1 MISKTDTGDYPFNF
15 RLSAVIPTINEEN
28 TIGEIID
35 ELRNSGVLEIIIV
48 DTNST
53 DRTREIAREKGAR
66 VIEQPR
72 KGYGRAYKTGLK
84 EVTGDIIICLDG
96 DGTYPTNMVRPFVE
110 ILVYDQ
116 VDFIS
121 GDRMK
126 FRTDKNYTTL
136 HYVGN
141 SILNRV
147 AGLLFKV
154 SMNDS
159 QSGMWVFRSELYRKM
174 GKLSDRMSFSEDIK
188 IEAIRLGSFIEI
200 PIRYGVRITKPKLKT
215 WQDGFSNLFNLFVKR
230 VNS

>member
-53 DRTREIAREKGAR
+53 DRTRDIAREKGAR

>member
-1 MISKTDTGDYPFNF
+1 MIKETVAGDYPFNF
-15 RLSAVIPTINEEN
+15 KLSAVIPTINEEN

-35 ELRNSGVLEIIIV
+35 DLKNSGVLEIIIV

-53 DRTREIAREKGAR
+53 DRTRDIAREKGAR
-66 VIEQPR
+66 VIEQPKR
-72 KGYGRAYKTGLK
+72 GYGRAYKTGLK
-84 EVTGDIIICLDG
+84 EVTGDIIICMDG

-159 QSGMWVFRSELYRKM
+159 QSGMWVFRSELYRMM
-174 GKLSDRMSFSEDIK
+174 GKLSDKMSFSEDIK
-188 IEAIRLGSFIEI
+188 IEAIRLGTFIEI

>member
-1 MISKTDTGDYPFNF
+1 MIKETATGDYPFNLK
-15 RLSAVIPTINEEN
+15 LSAVIPTINEEN
-28 TIGEIID
+28 TIGGIID
-35 ELRNSGVLEIIIV
+35 ELKNAGVLEIIIV
-48 DTNST
+48 DTNSK

-66 VIEQPR
+66 VIEEPK

-84 EVTGDIIICLDG
+84 EVTGDIIICMDG

-159 QSGMWVFRSELYRKM
+159 QSGMWVFRSELYRMM
-174 GKLSDRMSFSEDIK
+174 GKLSDKMSFSEDIK
-188 IEAIRLGSFIEI
+188 IEAIRLGTFIEI

>member
-1 MISKTDTGDYPFNF
+1 MIDKTGMNDTIFNMK
-15 RLSAVIPTINEEN
+15 LSAVIPTINEEK
-28 TIGEIID
+28 TIGIVID
-35 ELRNSGVLEIIIV
+35 ELKNAGVHEIIIV

-53 DRTREIAREKGAR
+53 DRTKDIAREKGAR
-66 VIEQPR
+66 VIEQPER
-72 KGYGRAYKTGLK
+72 GYGKAYKTGLK
-84 EVTGDIIICLDG
+84 EVTGDVIVCMDG

-126 FRTDKNYTTL
+126 FRTDRNYTTL

-141 SILNRV
+141 SILNKA

-159 QSGMWVFRSELYRKM
+159 QSGMWVFRAELYRMM
-174 GKLSDRMSFSEDIK
+174 GKLSDKMSFSEEIK
-188 IEAIRLGSFIEI
+188 IEAIKLGTFIEI

-230 VNS
+230 VNH

>member
-1 MISKTDTGDYPFNF
+1 MTDKTSIDDYPFTF
-15 RLSAVIPTINEEN
+15 KLSAVIPTINEEN
-28 TIGEIID
+28 TIGGIID
-35 ELRNSGVLEIIIV
+35 ELRNSGVSEIIIV

-53 DRTREIAREKGAR
+53 DRTRDIAREKGAR
-66 VIEQPR
+66 IIEQPER
-72 KGYGRAYKTGLK
+72 GYGRAYKTGLN
-84 EVTGDIIICLDG
+84 EVTGDIIICMDG

-141 SILNRV
+141 SILNKV

-154 SMNDS
+154 SMSDS
-159 QSGMWVFRSELYRKM
+159 QSGMWVFRSDLYRMM
-174 GKLSDRMSFSEDIK
+174 GKLSNKMSFSEDIK
-188 IEAIRLGSFIEI
+188 IEAIRLGTFIEI

>member
-1 MISKTDTGDYPFNF
+1 MIDDTGTGNYPFNF
-15 RLSAVIPTINEEN
+15 KLSAVIPTINEES

-35 ELRNSGVLEIIIV
+35 DLKNSGVLEIIIV

-53 DRTREIAREKGAR
+53 DRTREIARERGAK
-66 VIEQPR
+66 VIDQPK

-84 EVTGDIIICLDG
+84 EVTGDIIICMDG

-110 ILVYDQ
+110 ILVYDK

-126 FRTDKNYTTL
+126 LRTDKNYTTL

-147 AGLLFKV
+147 AGLLFKI
-154 SMNDS
+154 SINDS
-159 QSGMWVFRSELYRKM
+159 QSGMWVFRSELYKMM
-174 GKLSDRMSFSEDIK
+174 GKLSDKMSFSEDIK
-188 IEAIRLGSFIEI
+188 IEAIRLGTFIEI

-215 WQDGFSNLFNLFVKR
+215 WRDGFSNLFNLFVKR
-230 VNS
+230 VNT

>member
-1 MISKTDTGDYPFNF
+1 MTDKTSIDDYPFTF
-15 RLSAVIPTINEEN
+15 KLSAVIPTINEEK
-28 TIGEIID
+28 TIGGIID
-35 ELRNSGVLEIIIV
+35 ELRNSGVSEIIIV

-53 DRTREIAREKGAR
+53 DRTRDIAREKGAR
-66 VIEQPR
+66 IIEQPER
-72 KGYGRAYKTGLK
+72 GYGRAYKTGLN
-84 EVTGDIIICLDG
+84 EVTGDIIICMDG

-141 SILNRV
+141 SILNKV

-159 QSGMWVFRSELYRKM
+159 QSGMWVFRSDLYRMM
-174 GKLSDRMSFSEDIK
+174 GNLSNKMSFSEDIK
-188 IEAIRLGSFIEI
+188 IEAIRLGTFIEI

>member
-15 RLSAVIPTINEEN
+15 KLSAVIPTINEEN

-53 DRTREIAREKGAR
+53 DRTRDIAREKGAR

>member
-53 DRTREIAREKGAR
+53 DRTRDIAREKGAR
-66 VIEQPR
+66 VIEQPK

-84 EVTGDIIICLDG
+84 EVTGDIIICMDG

>member
-1 MISKTDTGDYPFNF
+1 MTDKTSIDDYPFTF
-15 RLSAVIPTINEEN
+15 KLSAVIPTINEEK
-28 TIGEIID
+28 TIGGIID
-35 ELRNSGVLEIIIV
+35 ELRNSGVSEIIIV

-53 DRTREIAREKGAR
+53 DRTRDIAREKGAR
-66 VIEQPR
+66 IIEQPER
-72 KGYGRAYKTGLK
+72 GYGRAYKTGLN
-84 EVTGDIIICLDG
+84 EVTGDIIICMDG

-141 SILNRV
+141 SILNKV

-154 SMNDS
+154 SMSDS
-159 QSGMWVFRSELYRKM
+159 QSGMWVFRSDLYRMM
-174 GKLSDRMSFSEDIK
+174 GKLSNKMSFSEDIK
-188 IEAIRLGSFIEI
+188 IEAIRLGTFIEI

>member
-84 EVTGDIIICLDG
+84 
-96 DGTYPTNMVRPFVE
+96 
-110 ILVYDQ
+110 
-116 VDFIS
+116 
-121 GDRMK
+121 
-126 FRTDKNYTTL
+126 
-136 HYVGN
+136 
-141 SILNRV
+141 
-147 AGLLFKV
+147 
-154 SMNDS
+154 
-159 QSGMWVFRSELYRKM
+159 
-174 GKLSDRMSFSEDIK
+174 
-188 IEAIRLGSFIEI
+188 
-200 PIRYGVRITKPKLKT
+200 
-215 WQDGFSNLFNLFVKR
+215 
-230 VNS
+230 

>member
-1 MISKTDTGDYPFNF
+1 MISKTTVEDYPFNF
-15 RLSAVIPTINEEN
+15 KLSAVIPTINEEK

-35 ELRNSGVLEIIIV
+35 ELKNSGVLEIIIV

-53 DRTREIAREKGAR
+53 DRTRDIAREKGAM

-174 GKLSDRMSFSEDIK
+174 GKLSDKMSFSEDIK
-188 IEAIRLGSFIEI
+188 IEAIRLGTFIEI

>member
-1 MISKTDTGDYPFNF
+1 MINETDKGDYPFNLK
-15 RLSAVIPTINEEN
+15 LSAVIPTINEES

-35 ELRNSGVLEIIIV
+35 GLRDSGVLEIIIV

-53 DRTREIAREKGAR
+53 DRTRDIAREKGAR
-66 VIEQPR
+66 VIEQPKR
-72 KGYGRAYKTGLK
+72 GYGVAYKTGLK
-84 EVTGDIIICLDG
+84 EVTGDVIICMDG
-96 DGTYPTNMVRPFVE
+96 DGTYPANMVRPFVE

-141 SILNRV
+141 SILNKV

-159 QSGMWVFRSELYRKM
+159 QSGMWVFRSELYRMM
-174 GKLSDRMSFSEDIK
+174 GKLSDKMSFSEDIK
-188 IEAIRLGSFIEI
+188 IEAIKLGTFIEI

>member
-1 MISKTDTGDYPFNF
+1 MINETGNWEYPFNF
-15 RLSAVIPTINEEN
+15 KLSAVIPTINEES

-35 ELRNSGVLEIIIV
+35 DLKNSGVLEIIIV

-53 DRTREIAREKGAR
+53 DRTRDIAREKGAK
-66 VIEQPR
+66 VIEQPK

-84 EVTGDIIICLDG
+84 EVTGDIIICMDG
-96 DGTYPTNMVRPFVE
+96 DGTYPTNMVKPFVE

-147 AGLLFKV
+147 AGLLFKI

-159 QSGMWVFRSELYRKM
+159 QSGMWVFRTELYRMM
-174 GKLSDRMSFSEDIK
+174 GKLSDKMSFSEDIK
-188 IEAIRLGSFIEI
+188 IEAIKLGTFIEI

>member
-1 MISKTDTGDYPFNF
+1 MIKETATGDYPFNLK
-15 RLSAVIPTINEEN
+15 LSAVIPTINEEN

-35 ELRNSGVLEIIIV
+35 ELKNAGVLEIIIV
-48 DTNST
+48 DTNSK

-66 VIEQPR
+66 VIEEPK

-84 EVTGDIIICLDG
+84 EVTGDIIICMDG

-159 QSGMWVFRSELYRKM
+159 QSGMWVFRSELYRMM
-174 GKLSDRMSFSEDIK
+174 GKLSDKMSFSEDIK
-188 IEAIRLGSFIEI
+188 IEAIRLGTFIEI

>member
-15 RLSAVIPTINEEN
+15 KLSAVIPTINEEN